1 MTGALSHQQVAGAG
15 GCLSP
20 ASALLLE
27 AGLTGAPTPGLR
39 KVQSPEHQSHVCHSP
54 RVP

>member
-27 AGLTGAPTPGLR
+27 AGLTGASTPGLR